1 MTRTTHAAI
10 RTPGHVFADEIVVG
24 DRIIPPG
31 RVRAVEIIQV
41 ESIQQA
47 HSDDPETFYFIG
59 YGQGPSLIRMHR
71 SEQAKVA

>member
-24 DRIIPPG
+24 DRIIPPC
-31 RVRAVEIIQV
+31 RVRAVEIIH
-41 ESIQQA
+41 QA
-47 HSDDPETFYFIG
+47 HSDDPEIFYFIG

-71 SEQAKVA
+71 SEQAKAA

>member
-31 RVRAVEIIQV
+31 RVRAVEIIH
-41 ESIQQA
+41 QA
-47 HSDDPETFYFIG
+47 HSDDPEIFYFIG

-71 SEQAKVA
+71 SEQAKAA

>member
-24 DRIIPPG
+24 DRIVPPG
-31 RVRAVEIIQV
+31 RVRAVEIIQ
-41 ESIQQA
+41 QA
-47 HSDDPETFYFIG
+47 HSDDPEIFYFIG

-71 SEQAKVA
+71 SEQAKRA

>member
-10 RTPGHVFADEIVVG
+10 RTPGHAFADEIVVG

-31 RVRAVEIIQV
+31 RVRPVEI
-41 ESIQQA
+41 IQQA

>member
-31 RVRAVEIIQV
+31 RVRAVEIIH
-41 ESIQQA
+41 QA
-47 HSDDPETFYFIG
+47 HSDDPEIFYFIG
-59 YGQGPSLIRMHR
+59 HGQGPSLIRMHR
-71 SEQAKVA
+71 SEQAKAA

>member
-31 RVRAVEIIQV
+31 RVRAVEIIHP
-41 ESIQQA
+41 A

>member
-31 RVRAVEIIQV
+31 HVRAVEIIH
-41 ESIQQA
+41 QA
-47 HSDDPETFYFIG
+47 HSDDPEIFYFIG